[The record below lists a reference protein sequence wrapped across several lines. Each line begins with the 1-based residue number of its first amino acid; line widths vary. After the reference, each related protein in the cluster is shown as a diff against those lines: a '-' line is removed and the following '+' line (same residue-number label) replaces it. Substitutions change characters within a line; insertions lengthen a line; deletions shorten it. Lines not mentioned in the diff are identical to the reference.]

1 MLPRCTQKRQAEN
14 SRFRPSPSSVRD
26 TRHTLAATAPVWAA
40 LKPSV
45 VCVSRSTSSPC
56 RTAQCPTATYIRY
69 GPGRASPR
77 ALTAGP
83 CTCSYDRALARTR
96 TPSPCT
102 RATPSPR
109 TAMSSSHTVY
119 GPDYSWGELCP
130 CGGESSYSRTEMRKG
145 IKNCP
150 CGGERVELVYKA
162 VYCADARLTG
172 GAAMPSRPQDRFWAM
187 NPLHGGRASWILH
200 SIILRPRFIPPSY
213 DSSWGG
219 NGPPFSARRCA
230 GGAGYKPPAAPR
242 RKSLTTRPPAHELR
256 TRGSPGRGAD
266 RVQVSRPDDL
276 AWASGLPPRA
286 QVKHPVD
293 GEDAA
298 RYRCSPALC

>member
-1 MLPRCTQKRQAEN
+1 MPLWRGKLILTNPRCE
-14 SRFRPSPSSVRD
+14 
-26 TRHTLAATAPVWAA
+26 
-40 LKPSV
+40 
-45 VCVSRSTSSPC
+45 
-56 RTAQCPTATYIRY
+56 
-69 GPGRASPR
+69 
-77 ALTAGP
+77 
-83 CTCSYDRALARTR
+83 
-96 TPSPCT
+96 
-102 RATPSPR
+102 
-109 TAMSSSHTVY
+109 
-119 GPDYSWGELCP
+119 
-130 CGGESSYSRTEMRKG
+130 KG

-162 VYCADARLTG
+162 RLLCGCEIDWRRGNAIKT
-172 GAAMPSRPQDRFWAM
+172 SRPFLGNESASRRTSFLDPSLH
-187 NPLHGGRASWILH
+187 NPTA
-200 SIILRPRFIPPSY
+200 PVFIPPSY

-230 GGAGYKPPAAPR
+230 GGAGYKPPAAQR